1 MSFIWPV
8 ALIGLALIPLAII
21 GYRWNLRRRESGRSA
36 TRLGHGQVESRSLV
50 RRHGPP
56 ALLLLALAA
65 MLVGFARPQ
74 AMIDVPQIQSTVV
87 LAFDT
92 SSSMIAEDL
101 EPTRLD
107 AAKQAAI
114 DFVNAQPGVVEVG
127 VVSFGSGGVVTLRPT
142 DDRVAVVSSINR
154 LQAAGGTSL
163 SQGLFASL
171 SAIADGPLL
180 FDPEAAGDEL
190 PEVDFGSFGS
200 SIIVMF
206 SDGEDTTEQDPT
218 PLAELASSAGIRVF
232 PIGLGTSEGAV
243 IDIDG
248 YSVATTLD
256 EEALQDVAARTNGTY
271 FRAEDVTDL
280 DQITDSVE
288 RELVVESE
296 DIEITALFAIA
307 ALVIAGA
314 AAALSMRWTGRM
326 P

>member
-1 MSFIWPV
+1 MSFIWPA
-8 ALIGLALIPLAII
+8 ALLGLAFVPLLIV
-21 GYRWNLRRRESGRSA
+21 GYRWQLRRRVALRHA
-36 TRLGHGQVESRSLV
+36 TRLGQGSAEHRTTL
-50 RRHGPP
+50 RRHAP
-56 ALLLLALAA
+56 ATLLLLSLTA

-74 AMIDVPQIQSTVV
+74 ATIDVPQVQSTVV

-92 SSSMIAEDL
+92 SSSMTADDL
-101 EPTRLD
+101 QPTRLD
-107 AAKQAAI
+107 AAKKAAI

-142 DDRVAVVSSINR
+142 DDRVAVLSSIDR

-171 SAIADGPLL
+171 SAIAEGPLL
-180 FDPEAAGDEL
+180 FDPEGTGDEL

-206 SDGEDTTEQDPT
+206 SDGEDTTEQDPA

-232 PIGLGTSEGAV
+232 PVGLGTSEGAV

-248 YSVATTLD
+248 FSIATVLD

-271 FRAEDVTDL
+271 FRAEDAADL
-280 DQITDSVE
+280 DEITDSVK
-288 RELVVESE
+288 RELVVEAE
-296 DIEITALFAIA
+296 DLEITALFAIA
-307 ALVIAGA
+307 ALLIGA
-314 AAALSMRWTGRM
+314 VGAALSMRWTGRM

>member
-1 MSFIWPV
+1 MSFTWPA
-8 ALIGLALIPLAII
+8 ALLGLVVVPILIV
-21 GYRWNLRRRESGRSA
+21 GYRWHLGRRDAKRSA
-36 TRLGHGQVESRSLV
+36 TRLGLGSAENRDPI
-50 RRHGPP
+50 RRHAPA
-56 ALLLLALAA
+56 ALLLLSLTA

-74 AMIDVPQIQSTVV
+74 ATIDVPQIKSTVV

-92 SSSMIAEDL
+92 SSSMIADDL

-107 AAKQAAI
+107 AAKKAAV
-114 DFVNAQPGVVEVG
+114 DFVNAQPGAVEVG

-142 DDRVAVVSSINR
+142 DDRVAVLSSIDR

-171 SAIADGPLL
+171 SAIAEGPLL
-180 FDPEAAGDEL
+180 FDPQAAGDAL

-200 SIIVMF
+200 SIIVLF

-232 PIGLGTSEGAV
+232 PVGLGTVDGAV

-248 YSVATTLD
+248 FSVATVLD
-256 EEALQDVAARTNGTY
+256 EAALEDVAARTNGTY
-271 FRAEDVTDL
+271 FRAEDADDL
-280 DQITDSVE
+280 EQITDSVE
-288 RELVVESE
+288 RELVVEPE
-296 DIEITALFAIA
+296 DIEITALFAVG
-307 ALVIAGA
+307 ALVIAA
-314 AAALSMRWTGRM
+314 VAAALSMRWTGRM